1 MNETAIKST
10 AENAAELS
18 KVIAVEATALQ
29 ALIQAEDL
37 YHACI
42 DDEKMK
48 AAAYASKCVA
58 EAALVVLR
66 ARRNT
71 LEDRLGLAD

>member
-1 MNETAIKST
+1 MNEIAIKST
-10 AENAAELS
+10 AENAAELA
-18 KVIAVEATALQ
+18 KVNASEAAALQ
-29 ALIQAEDL
+29 ALIQSEDL
-37 YHACI
+37 YHAAR

-66 ARRNT
+66 ARRNA